1 MYMVEIWKEM
11 LKNVKYKEAQK
22 AKFRLPAILPIV
34 LFNGVNSWTVA
45 KSFKDMLNE
54 KEMFEEHLVDFKYI
68 LVDVNAY
75 SNEELIRIAN
85 GISIVVMMDQKI
97 VGKDKAE
104 FEKRLNQIMIMK
116 EKLPAEKLELILEW
130 LQEVFKNRFPQKVQ
144 GDVMDIINNLKS
156 KLVGK
161 PPRNGV
167 RYHPKKVE

>member
-1 MYMVEIWKEM
+1 MVEIWKEM

-75 SNEELIRIAN
+75 SNEEWFN
-85 GISIVVMMDQKI
+85 
-97 VGKDKAE
+97 
-104 FEKRLNQIMIMK
+104 
-116 EKLPAEKLELILEW
+116 
-130 LQEVFKNRFPQKVQ
+130 
-144 GDVMDIINNLKS
+144 
-156 KLVGK
+156 
-161 PPRNGV
+161 
-167 RYHPKKVE
+167 H